1 MVDRKW
7 RSASYY
13 ALALSLVVIAL
24 LIGTGCDLTP
34 SNTPANPDQAIPGS
48 DPSAGKAAMTEYGCA
63 SCHVIPGVSG
73 ANGTVGPP
81 LTAFS
86 KRQYVAG
93 LLPNEPDNL
102 IRWIRD
108 PQGVIQGVAMPNM
121 GVSEQDAKNIAA
133 YLYTLR

>member
-1 MVDRKW
+1 M
-7 RSASYY
+7 
-13 ALALSLVVIAL
+13 
-24 LIGTGCDLTP
+24 
-34 SNTPANPDQAIPGS
+34 Q
-48 DPSAGKAAMTEYGCA
+48 EYGCT

-102 IRWIRD
+102 IRWIQD
-108 PQGVIQGVAMPNM
+108 PQGVVKGVAMPDM